1 MMELFYVSRLLLAV
15 YITSVLFFA
24 LIGETHMRAKTRNT
38 PLMVRVAIYIV
49 APFIYVLVR
58 TFRSRRRL

>member
-1 MMELFYVSRLLLAV
+1 MELFYIPKLLLAI

-24 LIGETHMRAKTRNT
+24 LMGETHMRAKTRST
-38 PLMVRVAIYIV
+38 PFLFRVAIYFV